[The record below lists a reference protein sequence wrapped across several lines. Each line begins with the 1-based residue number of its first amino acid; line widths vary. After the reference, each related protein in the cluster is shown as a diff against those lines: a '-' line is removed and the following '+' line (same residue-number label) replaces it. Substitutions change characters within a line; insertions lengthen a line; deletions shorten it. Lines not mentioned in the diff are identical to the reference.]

1 MLCGI
6 RCRHSYKDAQE
17 GVAFDTTWW
26 MWRMNTEMT
35 GKMKCRYGNLHDR
48 RPALRTGRNKSRE
61 TAFFG
66 GDGRAR

>member
-35 GKMKCRYGNLHDR
+35 GEDEMPLWQS
-48 RPALRTGRNKSRE
+48 A
-61 TAFFG
+61 
-66 GDGRAR
+66 